1 MTILKADT
9 ITNSTGGNYPIIP
22 GHIIKVTHSTN
33 TTRNSPG
40 TGSNFTLD
48 SIAFTKEKG
57 PDDSYLIIKGLISGN
72 TDNNTGYY
80 FVGYIDSQSTS
91 TGWYTSVGVMEQESS
106 ERASGN
112 NAVWLQTFYGVTAGS
127 HTYYRGVRSRDGSS
141 NKPFV
146 VYQPNS
152 TDDARNRQQGSPFI
166 IFEVAINSIG

>member
-33 TTRNSPG
+33 TTRNAPG
-40 TGSNFTLD
+40 TGAFFNLD

-57 PDDSYLIIKGLISGN
+57 PDDSYLIIKGLISGH

-80 FVGYIDSQSTS
+80 FVGYIDSQT

-106 ERASGN
+106 DRSSGN
-112 NAVWLQTFYGVTAGS
+112 NAVWLQSFYGVTAGS
-127 HTYYRGVRSRDGSS
+127 HTYYRAVRSRDGSS
-141 NKPFV
+141 NNPIQ
-146 VYQPNS
+146 VYQPNT

>member
-33 TTRNSPG
+33 TTRNVPS
-40 TGSNFTLD
+40 TGSNFNLD

-57 PDDSYLIIKGLISGN
+57 PDDSYLIIKGLISGH

-80 FVGYIDSQSTS
+80 FVGYIDSQST
-91 TGWYTSVGVMEQESS
+91 GWYTSVGVMEQESADRS
-106 ERASGN
+106 SGN
-112 NAVWLQTFYGVTAGS
+112 NAVWLQSFYGVTAGS
-127 HTYYRGVRSRDGSS
+127 HTYYRGVRSRDNSS
-141 NKPFV
+141 NSPFA
-146 VYQPNS
+146 VYQPND